1 MLETTDKNTLLR
13 LARESITYGMMH
25 GTALPVAAQ
34 DYSEVLQ
41 KHAASFVTLHYNRQ
55 LRGCIGSLSAHQAL
69 VSDVVQ
75 NAFNAAFRDPR
86 FTPLQRDELAN
97 VHIHIE
103 VLNPAEP
110 LSFNS
115 EQELI
120 DMLRPGI
127 DGLILREGRQT
138 GTFLPSVWSSLPEPG
153 VFLQQL
159 KRKAGLQPG
168 YWSDRIA
175 VERYTTTAF
184 EEPVAE

>member
-1 MLETTDKNTLLR
+1 MLETTDKSTLLR
-13 LARESITYGMMH
+13 LARESITYGMMY
-25 GTALPVAAQ
+25 GTALPVAEK
-34 DYSEVLQ
+34 DYSEILQ
-41 KHAASFVTLHYNRQ
+41 KHAASFVTLHSHGQ
-55 LRGCIGSLSAHQAL
+55 LRGCIGSLSGHQAL

-120 DMLRPGI
+120 NMLRPGI
-127 DGLILREGRQT
+127 DGLILRDGRLT
-138 GTFLPSVWSSLPEPG
+138 GTFLPSVWTSLPEPN

-159 KRKAGLQPG
+159 KRKAGLPAA
-168 YWSDRIA
+168 YWSDRIM

-184 EEPVAE
+184 EEPVVE